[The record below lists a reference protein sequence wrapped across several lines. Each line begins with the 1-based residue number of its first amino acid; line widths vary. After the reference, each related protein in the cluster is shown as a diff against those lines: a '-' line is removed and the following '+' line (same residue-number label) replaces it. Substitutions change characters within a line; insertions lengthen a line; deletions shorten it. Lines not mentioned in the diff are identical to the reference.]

1 MMLFV
6 GFLLISLVLA
16 NKTDEDRMNLPSS
29 IINCTVKHGIHLL
42 NEGEKIIIHGKL
54 YKVEDCH
61 LQRAYRACGP
71 DLWYIVNIVCEAIDL
86 HKEKTNLGTRI
97 RKFVQQKLL
106 TEACCES
113 SCTVVEMSRYCPS

>member
-6 GFLLISLVLA
+6 GFLFISLVVL
-16 NKTDEDRMNLPSS
+16 NKADENGTVLPTENV
-29 IINCTVKHGIHLL
+29 NCTVKHGTYLL
-42 NEGEKIIIHGKL
+42 KEGEKIIIRGKF

-61 LQRAYRACGP
+61 LQRAYQVCGP
-71 DLWYIVNIVCEAIDL
+71 DLWYIINIVCEAIDL
-86 HKEKTNLGTRI
+86 NKEKAKRDNRI